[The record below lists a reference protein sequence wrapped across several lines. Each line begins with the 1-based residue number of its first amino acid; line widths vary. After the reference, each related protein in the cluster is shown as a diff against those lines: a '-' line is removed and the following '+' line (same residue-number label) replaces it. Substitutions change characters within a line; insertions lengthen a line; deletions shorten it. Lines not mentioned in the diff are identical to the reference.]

1 MPNERYLSYPDL
13 LEKILL
19 DVQNR
24 NIINNNGKLI
34 SEHEMMRK
42 YNSSR
47 YAIRKVLKSLRESG
61 IIWQK
66 QGLGSFILPK
76 KASNLI
82 NLQENQNTNE
92 LLKPNLSIS
101 TKSINEHILCVSEAD
116 FLPKNKVLNEDL
128 ELIQIRILRESDKK
142 PFVYEMIYFIK
153 EFVNKVPREELY
165 GSVFS
170 FSKYDKALK
179 IGTIDKFIGNK
190 FLTKEERTILKTN
203 TNTPL
208 VYIKKEIFLKSGDL
222 LCFSKEIY
230 NSSDIE
236 FYFSHSY

>member
-19 DVQNR
+19 DIQNST
-24 NIINNNGKLI
+24 IINNNGKLI
-34 SEHEMMRK
+34 SEHEMMKK

-76 KASNLI
+76 KESNLI
-82 NLQENQNTNE
+82 NLQENQNINE
-92 LLKPNLSIS
+92 LVKPNSSIY
-101 TKSINEHILCVSEAD
+101 TKSINQHILCVSEAD
-116 FLPKNKVLNEDL
+116 FLPENKALNEEL
-128 ELIQIRILRESDKK
+128 ELIQIRILRESDKRY
-142 PFVYEMIYFIK
+142 FVYEIIYFIK
-153 EFVNKVPREELY
+153 QFVNKVPREKLY
-165 GSVFS
+165 DSVFS

-179 IGTIDKFIGNK
+179 IGTIDKFIGNIV
-190 FLTKEERTILKTN
+190 LTKEEETILKTN
-203 TNTPL
+203 INTPL
-208 VYIKKEIFLKSGDL
+208 PYVKKEVFLKTGDL

-236 FYFSHSY
+236 FYLSHSY